1 MERFK
6 LSDVN
11 KTMRSCSLYGMM
23 GVVLLGASPVLSETM
38 RIASDVRVDSR
49 SGRLVRTRAVT
60 PRDAR
65 PGAVRTSSR
74 RPPPQPIAKL
84 VDEVA
89 DRHAVEPELVHSVIQ
104 VESNYNPFALS
115 PKGAQGLMQLI
126 PSTAQRFGVRNAFDP
141 SQNLEGGVKYLKH
154 LLALY
159 QGDERLALAA
169 YNAGEGA
176 VERWKG
182 IPPYRETRHY
192 VGEVGRRV
200 RDARQNATKRTGDEA
215 APREFPVIVKR
226 VGADGREYYSAR

>member
-1 MERFK
+1 
-6 LSDVN
+6 
-11 KTMRSCSLYGMM
+11 
-23 GVVLLGASPVLSETM
+23 
-38 RIASDVRVDSR
+38 
-49 SGRLVRTRAVT
+49 
-60 PRDAR
+60 
-65 PGAVRTSSR
+65 
-74 RPPPQPIAKL
+74 

-89 DRHAVEPELVHSVIQ
+89 DRYAIEPELVHSVIQ

-141 SQNLEGGVKYLKH
+141 SQNLEGGVRYLKH

-159 QGDERLALAA
+159 RGDERLALAA

-182 IPPYRETRHY
+182 VPPYPETRQY
-192 VGEVGRRV
+192 VGEVGKRV
-200 RDARQNATKRTGDEA
+200 RDARQSARKRAGDAT

-226 VGADGREYYSAR
+226 VGPDGREYYSAR

>member
-1 MERFK
+1 MKRFK

-38 RIASDVRVDSR
+38 RIASDVRADSR
-49 SGRLVRTRAVT
+49 SGRLVRTRTVT
-60 PRDAR
+60 PRDAQ
-65 PGAVRTSSR
+65 PGSVRTSSR
-74 RPPPQPIAKL
+74 KLPPQPIAKL

-89 DRHAVEPELVHSVIQ
+89 DRYAIEPELVHSVIQ

-141 SQNLEGGVKYLKH
+141 SQNLEGGVRYLKH

-159 QGDERLALAA
+159 RGDERLALAA

-182 IPPYRETRHY
+182 VPPYPETRQY
-192 VGEVGRRV
+192 VGEVGKRV
-200 RDARQNATKRTGDEA
+200 RDARQSARKRAGDAT

-226 VGADGREYYSAR
+226 VGPDGREYYSAR